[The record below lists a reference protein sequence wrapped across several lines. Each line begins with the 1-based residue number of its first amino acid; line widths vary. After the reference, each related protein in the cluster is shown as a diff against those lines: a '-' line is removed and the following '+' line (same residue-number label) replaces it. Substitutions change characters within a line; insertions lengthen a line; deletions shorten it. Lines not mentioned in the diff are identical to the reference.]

1 MPQTLSPHLE
11 QLRKDADAQK
21 SILCGHRPLLT
32 MKHPDSKLCF
42 SPPPPPPPPSQC
54 ITTSDNMVNSLL
66 PILLA
71 AVRMN
76 RRELAVKYL
85 DKAAT
90 WIRNLIKD
98 VEEIVDE

>member
-1 MPQTLSPHLE
+1 MN
-11 QLRKDADAQK
+11 
-21 SILCGHRPLLT
+21 
-32 MKHPDSKLCF
+32 HPDSKPCF
-42 SPPPPPPPPSQC
+42 APPPPPPPSQC

-66 PILLA
+66 PILLE
-71 AVRMN
+71 AVQKN